1 MAETLVLYNKNTY
14 NRMAWAPSQTTKRCS
29 SQASTRDISELPS
42 KTSQRARKM
51 SWVDTVKKDLK
62 TYASITFDQCIDLAQ
77 NRKVCRSI
85 VAKTVD
91 VMS

>member
-42 KTSQRARKM
+42 KTSRGARKI
-51 SWVDTVKKDLK
+51 SWVDTVKRDLK
-62 TYASITFDQCIDLAQ
+62 TYANVTFDQCIDLAQ
-77 NRKVCRSI
+77 ERIVKRSI

-91 VMS
+91 VI